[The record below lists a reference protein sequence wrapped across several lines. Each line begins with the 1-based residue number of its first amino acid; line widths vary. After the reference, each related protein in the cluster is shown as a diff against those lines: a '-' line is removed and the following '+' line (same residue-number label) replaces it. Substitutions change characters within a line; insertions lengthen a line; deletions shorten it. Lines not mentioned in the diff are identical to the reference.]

1 MGGHNRGDVALR
13 VLSAGAMREMTIA
26 TGLGFVGALAWKFTV
41 ADATRARIQKTNKV
55 SFSDPFFLS
64 CCPKK
69 HLLYWVSFHTGI

>member
-55 SFSDPFFLS
+55 SFSDSVLP
-64 CCPKK
+64 
-69 HLLYWVSFHTGI
+69 